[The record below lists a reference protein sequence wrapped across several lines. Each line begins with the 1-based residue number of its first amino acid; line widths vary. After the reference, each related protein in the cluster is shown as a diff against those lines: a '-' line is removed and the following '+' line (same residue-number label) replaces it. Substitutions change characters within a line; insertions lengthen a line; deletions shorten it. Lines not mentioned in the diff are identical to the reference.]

1 MEILPHPVRHD
12 SGAPDIIDE
21 APVPEDPVSSAAF
34 RTFGIRYLFPYQRL
48 VVENVLERRSQ
59 IVILPTGAGK
69 SLCFQLPAVLLDGPS
84 LIVYPLLSLLADQ
97 KRRLEEKGIPIG
109 LVRGG
114 QSREERDSVW
124 RGCADGTIRVV
135 LTNPEAALSPPVYER
150 LAHIGFRHLVID
162 EAHCI
167 SEWGETFRP
176 SYLELHRLAGL
187 REIPVVTAF
196 TATASPEVIAT
207 IGERLFRGRPHHL
220 VRGGADRP
228 NIRYG
233 VIPTSSKPHTVTLL
247 AGSVERPALVFTRSR
262 REAERT
268 AAMLARRLRDPEIR
282 FYHAGLSREEKTD
295 IERFFFS
302 SRTGILASTS
312 AYGMGVDKP
321 DIRTVIHTHVPP
333 SVEAYLQESGR
344 AGRDGGASTAV
355 LVYSHEDRTHLL
367 RIEREAERG
376 RYERMLGY
384 LEPGHCRRE
393 YLLSLLGQELEACFG
408 CDACGTLSLPGEA
421 FDSDEIRRIIVGF
434 VKKYRKVFTGK
445 ETAAILSGDASLTL
459 RDRGYHLLPA
469 YGAVGSWCVEDLE
482 EAIAELLYDGVL
494 SEERSVLGKRGVRY
508 LRIQK
513 RAAVKAA
520 PRDETASVPV
530 NHRTSGRAA

>member
-1 MEILPHPVRHD
+1 MKTVPPRIVPDTDPAEIV
-12 SGAPDIIDE
+12 DE
-21 APVPEDPVSSAAF
+21 APVPEDPVSTAAF

-69 SLCFQLPAVLLDGPS
+69 SLCFQLPAVLLDGPT

-97 KRRLEEKGIPIG
+97 KRRLEEKGISIG
-109 LVRGG
+109 LIRGG
-114 QSREERDSVW
+114 QSREEREEVW
-124 RGCADGTIRVV
+124 RGCADGRIRVV
-135 LTNPEAALSPPVYER
+135 LTNPEAALSPSVYER
-150 LAHIGFRHLVID
+150 LSRVGFRHLVID

-176 SYLELHRLAGL
+176 TYLELHRLAGL
-187 REIPVVTAF
+187 PEIPVVTAF
-196 TATASPEVIAT
+196 TATASPEVIGT
-207 IGERLFRGRPHHL
+207 IGDRLFRGRPYHL

-233 VIPTSSKPHTVTLL
+233 VIPASSKPHTVTLL
-247 AGSVERPALVFTRSR
+247 ARTVERPAIIFTRSR

-268 AAMLARRLRDPEIR
+268 AAMLTRRLRDPEIR

-302 SRTGILASTS
+302 SRTGILTSTS

-344 AGRDGGASTAV
+344 AGRDGGASTAI
-355 LVYSHEDRTHLL
+355 LVYSHEDRAHVS
-367 RIEREAERG
+367 RIEREFERV

-384 LEPGHCRRE
+384 LDDGRCRRE
-393 YLLSLLGQELEACFG
+393 YLLSLLGQDLEACFG
-408 CDACGTLSLPGEA
+408 CDACGNLKLPEEA
-421 FDSDEIRRIIVGF
+421 FDTDEVRGIVLGF
-434 VKKYRKVFTGK
+434 VKKYRKVFTRN
-445 ETAAILSGDASLTL
+445 ETSAILAGCASLTL

-469 YGAVGSWCVEDLE
+469 YGTVRSWSAEDLVE
-482 EAIAELLYDGVL
+482 TITELLYTGVL
-494 SEERSVLGKRGVRY
+494 SEERSVFGKRSVRY
-508 LRIQK
+508 LTIKKELPSRQLLAIRPHMSRPDR
-513 RAAVKAA
+513 RA
-520 PRDETASVPV
+520 
-530 NHRTSGRAA
+530 SGRAA